1 MFQVATY
8 ENYQD
13 GALIF
18 EDGSHGDWV
27 YVVEEGE
34 VEISKQI
41 GERKVVIAVMKP
53 GELFG
58 ELSYIGKMPRT
69 ANAVAVG
76 PTVVGVLDRDYLD
89 QEFNKMPANFQF
101 MLIKMALSLK
111 ISTERI
117 LALTLEQKT

>member
-34 VEISKQI
+34 VEISKQVA
-41 GERKVVIAVMKP
+41 ERKVVIAVMKP

-76 PTVVGVLDRDYLD
+76 PTVVGTG
-89 QEFNKMPANFQF
+89 A
-101 MLIKMALSLK
+101 
-111 ISTERI
+111 
-117 LALTLEQKT
+117 